1 MTRHIN
7 KVWLVLVALA
17 IGMTVACS
25 SSTSTDDA
33 GATDGPAAMSGS

>member
-1 MTRHIN
+1 MTRHID

-17 IGMTVACS
+17 IGLTVACS

-33 GATDGPAAMSGS
+33 GSDGPAAMSGG